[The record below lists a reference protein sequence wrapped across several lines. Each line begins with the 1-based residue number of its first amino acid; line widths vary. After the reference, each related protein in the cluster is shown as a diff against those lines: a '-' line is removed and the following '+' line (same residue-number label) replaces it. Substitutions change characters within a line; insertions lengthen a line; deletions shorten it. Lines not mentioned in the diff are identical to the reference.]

1 MERWDIYD
9 INKHKTGRTMARNDW
24 TMQPGDYHLTVLGIV
39 TNKAGQFL
47 ITRRKMDKEWA
58 PGAFEVSGGG
68 VQAGETSLEAVKR
81 EVSEETGLDVSRAEI
96 SLLHTYRND
105 SPRERNNYFV
115 DIYHICLDF
124 TPEDVH
130 PQESETDGFRL
141 ADYEEI
147 KRLGEAGQ
155 FLRETRAVPVNLPS
169 LPGVQP
175 RVDKLKGAGGVL
187 PLCEMI

>member
-115 DIYHICLDF
+115 D
-124 TPEDVH
+124 
-130 PQESETDGFRL
+130 
-141 ADYEEI
+141 
-147 KRLGEAGQ
+147 LGEAGQ
-155 FLRETRAVPVNLPS
+155 FLHYKSMQPAFAKLVPS
-169 LPGVQP
+169 L
-175 RVDKLKGAGGVL
+175 
-187 PLCEMI
+187 

>member
-1 MERWDIYD
+1 M
-9 INKHKTGRTMARNDW
+9 
-24 TMQPGDYHLTVLGIV
+24 
-39 TNKAGQFL
+39 
-47 ITRRKMDKEWA
+47 
-58 PGAFEVSGGG
+58 
-68 VQAGETSLEAVKR
+68 QAGETSLEAVKR

-147 KRLGEAGQ
+147 KRACSRHSRNSCRQNLSQ
-155 FLRETRAVPVNLPS
+155 MLRLREDYDLFDSS
-169 LPGVQP
+169 LQGVSD
-175 RVDKLKGAGGVL
+175 RWIRTGSATTG
-187 PLCEMI
+187 

>member
-9 INKHKTGRTMARNDW
+9 INKRKTGRTMARNDW
-24 TMQPGDYHLTVLGIV
+24 TMRPGDYHLTVLGIV

-96 SLLHTYRND
+96 SLFCTRTEMTVPANGTIILWTFIISVWILLRRTSTRRNRKRTA
-105 SPRERNNYFV
+105 SGSQTTKRSNV
-115 DIYHICLDF
+115 
-124 TPEDVH
+124 
-130 PQESETDGFRL
+130 L
-141 ADYEEI
+141 AD
-147 KRLGEAGQ
+147 G
-155 FLRETRAVPVNLPS
+155 AVPAL
-169 LPGVQP
+169 
-175 RVDKLKGAGGVL
+175 
-187 PLCEMI
+187 

>member
-155 FLRETRAVPVNLPS
+155 FLHYKSMQPAFAKLVP
-169 LPGVQP
+169 
-175 RVDKLKGAGGVL
+175 GVL
-187 PLCEMI
+187 PLCGMV